1 MKKTA
6 KRILGLLA
14 VCAVLGLAACA
25 FYWFT
30 FYKGNVRAQEK
41 QPEIKIYRSSS
52 YDEVLAA
59 LREGGV
65 LENEASF
72 LRAAKAM
79 GLSGKFKPGLY
90 VFKPGMGNKAIVR
103 ALAMGWQTP
112 VNLVIPGYLR
122 SLERFSAVL
131 GEKLEADST
140 SFAAALL
147 DEGVMSR
154 YGFDSRTFIGM
165 FIPNTYQVWWTAT
178 PEEIVE
184 RLNKEY
190 ESFWTEERKAKA
202 ESIGLTRQEV
212 STLASIVI
220 EETKYEPE
228 MPAVA
233 GVYMNRLNIGMPL
246 QADPTVIFAT
256 GETGI
261 RRVLKRHL
269 EVDSP
274 YNTYK
279 YSGLPPG
286 PITMPP
292 VAALDAVLNYTR
304 HNYLYFCAKPTFDGQ
319 HSFATSLSGHMENAR
334 AYQKALSAKEKG
346 NPLSSSK

>member
-1 MKKTA
+1 M
-6 KRILGLLA
+6 LA
-14 VCAVLGLAACA
+14 LCAVAGIALCA
-25 FYWFT
+25 GYYMT

-41 QPEIKIYRSSS
+41 QPEIRIYRDFD
-52 YDEVLAA
+52 YDKVLQA
-59 LREGGV
+59 LREGEV
-65 LENEASF
+65 LENEKSF

-79 GLSGKFKPGLY
+79 DLSTKFKPGLY
-90 VFKPGMGNKAIVR
+90 IFKPGMGNKAIVR
-103 ALAMGWQTP
+103 TLAMGWQTP
-112 VNLVIPGYLR
+112 VNLVIPGYIRTLD
-122 SLERFSAVL
+122 RFAAVL
-131 GEKLEADST
+131 GEKMEADST
-140 SFAAALL
+140 SFATTLL
-147 DEGVMSR
+147 DEQVMKE
-154 YGFDSRTFIGM
+154 YGFTPETFIGM

-178 PEEIVE
+178 PEELVE

-190 ESFWTEERKAKA
+190 ESFWTDERNSKAA
-202 ESIGLTRQEV
+202 TIGLTRQEV

-228 MPAVA
+228 MATVA

-261 RRVLKRHL
+261 KRVLKRHL

-279 YSGLPPG
+279 NTGLPPG

-292 VAALDAVLNYTR
+292 VAALDAVLNYSH

-319 HSFATSLSGHMENAR
+319 HNFATSLSGHMENAR
-334 AYQKALSAKEKG
+334 AYQKALSAKGRET
-346 NPLSSSK
+346 PLSSSK